1 MSFGTLRLIF
11 GAQRMLGDDDA
22 HSVHLRI
29 RCCCCARSSLGD
41 ERADNRH
48 SVVMG
53 CTLRRLAVQQQL
65 PLLHILEEPKCPPT
79 LPTAVVAVET
89 LIVVMDLVFL
99 YAIGTSAIH

>member
-1 MSFGTLRLIF
+1 VSFGTLRSIF
-11 GAQRMLGDDDA
+11 GAQRTLGDDDA

-29 RCCCCARSSLGD
+29 RYCCCARSSLGD

-53 CTLRRLAVQQQL
+53 CILRRSAVQQQL
-65 PLLHILEEPKCPPT
+65 PLHILEEPKCPPT
-79 LPTAVVAVET
+79 LPTVVVAVET

-99 YAIGTSAIH
+99 YAIGTSAIR